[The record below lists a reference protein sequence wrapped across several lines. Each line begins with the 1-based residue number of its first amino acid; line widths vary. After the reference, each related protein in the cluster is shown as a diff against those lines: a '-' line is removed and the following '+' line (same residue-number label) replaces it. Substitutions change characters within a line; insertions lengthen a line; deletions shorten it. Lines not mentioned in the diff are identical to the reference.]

1 MSLPNQEDRDLKNR
15 HKARMQR
22 KKAVVDEKIATAH
35 LQRGLFLIHTGNGK
49 GKSTAAFGL
58 LARALGHGLK
68 AVVVQF
74 IKSRSDTGEEAFF
87 RALPNVA
94 NHLSWHVMGD
104 GFTWE
109 TQNAE
114 QDKKT
119 AQAAWALVKQA
130 LQDPEINLIILD
142 EFTYTL
148 KYQWLEIEE
157 VVAAIQN
164 RPTMQHLV
172 VTGRGAPAGL
182 IEIADTVS
190 EIALVKHAFHN
201 GVQAMPGIEF

>member
-1 MSLPNQEDRDLKNR
+1 MSNQNQDDR

-22 KKAVVDEKIATAH
+22 KKAVVDSNIAAAH

-58 LARALGHGLK
+58 LARALGHGMK
-68 AVVVQF
+68 AAVVQF
-74 IKSRSDTGEEAFF
+74 IKSRSDTGEESFF
-87 RALPNVA
+87 KTSPSVT
-94 NHLSWHVMGD
+94 WHVMGD

-109 TQNAE
+109 TQDAE

-119 AQAAWALVKQA
+119 AQSAWAIVKQA
-130 LQDPEINLIILD
+130 LQDASIDIIILD

-148 KYQWLEIEE
+148 KYGWLEIDE
-157 VVAAIQN
+157 VISAIQD
-164 RPTMQHLV
+164 RPVMQHLV
-172 VTGRGAPAGL
+172 VTGRGAPPAL
-182 IEIADTVS
+182 VEIADTVS
-190 EIALVKHAFHN
+190 EIALVKHAFHA

>member
-1 MSLPNQEDRDLKNR
+1 MTDLGKDDR

-22 KKAVVDEKIATAH
+22 KKAVVDQSIAAAH
-35 LQRGLFLIHTGNGK
+35 VQRGLFLIHTGNGK

-58 LARALGHGLK
+58 LARALGHGMK

-87 RALPNVA
+87 KQSPKVT
-94 NHLSWHVMGD
+94 WHVMGD

-114 QDKKT
+114 QDKQT
-119 AQAAWALVKQA
+119 AQVAWTLVKQA
-130 LQDPEINLIILD
+130 LQDPTVNLIILD

-148 KYQWLEIEE
+148 KYQWLELDE
-157 VVAAIQN
+157 VVSAIQN
-164 RPTMQHLV
+164 RPEMQHLV
-172 VTGRGAPAGL
+172 ITGRGAPAGL
-182 IEIADTVS
+182 VEIADTVS
-190 EIALVKHAFHN
+190 EIALVKHAFQN
-201 GVQAMPGIEF
+201 GIQAMPGIEF

>member
-1 MSLPNQEDRDLKNR
+1 MSNQNQDVR

-22 KKAVVDEKIATAH
+22 KKAVVDSNIAAAH
-35 LQRGLFLIHTGNGK
+35 QQRGLFLIHTGNGK

-58 LARALGHGLK
+58 LARALGHGMK

-74 IKSRSDTGEEAFF
+74 IKSRSDTGEESFF
-87 RALPNVA
+87 KISPNVT
-94 NHLSWHVMGD
+94 WHVMGD

-109 TQNAE
+109 TQDAE

-119 AQAAWALVKQA
+119 AQAAWAIVKQA
-130 LQDPEINLIILD
+130 LQDTSIDIIILD

-148 KYQWLEIEE
+148 KYGWLEIGE
-157 VVAAIQN
+157 VISAIQN
-164 RPTMQHLV
+164 RPMMQHLV
-172 VTGRGAPAGL
+172 VTGRGAPPAL
-182 IEIADTVS
+182 VEVADTVS
-190 EIALVKHAFHN
+190 EIALVKHAFHA

>member
-1 MSLPNQEDRDLKNR
+1 MTDLSKDDR

-22 KKAVVDEKIATAH
+22 KKAVVDQSIAAAH
-35 LQRGLFLIHTGNGK
+35 VQRGLFLIHTGNGK

-58 LARALGHGLK
+58 LARALGHGMK

-87 RALPNVA
+87 KQSPNVV
-94 NHLSWHVMGD
+94 WHVMGD

-114 QDKKT
+114 QDQQT
-119 AQAAWALVKQA
+119 AQAAWALVKQS
-130 LQDPEINLIILD
+130 LQDPSVDLIILD

-148 KYQWLEIEE
+148 KYQWLALDE
-157 VVAAIQN
+157 VIHAIQN
-164 RPTMQHLV
+164 RPEMQHLV
-172 VTGRGAPAGL
+172 VTGRGAPAEL
-182 IEIADTVS
+182 IAVADTVS

>member
-1 MSLPNQEDRDLKNR
+1 MSNQNQDDR

-22 KKAVVDEKIATAH
+22 KKAVVDSNIAAAH

-58 LARALGHGLK
+58 LARALGHGMK

-74 IKSRSDTGEEAFF
+74 IKSRSDTGEESFF
-87 RALPNVA
+87 KTSPNVT
-94 NHLSWHVMGD
+94 WHVMGD

-109 TQNAE
+109 TQDAE

-119 AQAAWALVKQA
+119 AQSAWAIVKQA
-130 LQDPEINLIILD
+130 LQDTSIDIIILD

-148 KYQWLEIEE
+148 KYGWLEIGE
-157 VVAAIQN
+157 VISAIQN
-164 RPTMQHLV
+164 RPVMQHLV
-172 VTGRGAPAGL
+172 VTGRGAPPAL
-182 IEIADTVS
+182 VEIADTVS
-190 EIALVKHAFHN
+190 EIALVKHAFHA

>member
-1 MSLPNQEDRDLKNR
+1 VNIQNQEDR

-22 KKAVVDEKIATAH
+22 KKAVVDSNIAAAH
-35 LQRGLFLIHTGNGK
+35 QQRGLFLIHTGNGK

-58 LARALGHGLK
+58 LARALGHGMK

-87 RALPNVA
+87 KASPNVT
-94 NHLSWHVMGD
+94 WHVMGD

-109 TQNAE
+109 TQDAE

-119 AQAAWALVKQA
+119 ALAAWSLVKQA
-130 LQDPEINLIILD
+130 LQDPAIDIIVLD

-148 KYQWLEIEE
+148 KYQWLELDE
-157 VVAAIQN
+157 VINAIQN
-164 RPTMQHLV
+164 RPMMQHLV
-172 VTGRGAPAGL
+172 VTGRGAPPPLVEA
-182 IEIADTVS
+182 ADTVS
-190 EIALVKHAFHN
+190 EINLIKHAFQA
-201 GVQAMPGIEF
+201 GVKAMPGIEF

>member
-1 MSLPNQEDRDLKNR
+1 VSNQNQDDR

-22 KKAVVDEKIATAH
+22 KKAVVDSNIAAAH

-58 LARALGHGLK
+58 LARALGHGMK

-74 IKSRSDTGEEAFF
+74 IKSRSDTGEESFF
-87 RALPNVA
+87 KTSPNVT
-94 NHLSWHVMGD
+94 WHVMGD

-109 TQNAE
+109 TQDAE

-119 AQAAWALVKQA
+119 AQSAWAIVKQA
-130 LQDPEINLIILD
+130 LQDTSIDIIILD

-148 KYQWLEIEE
+148 KYGWLEIGE
-157 VVAAIQN
+157 VISAIQN
-164 RPTMQHLV
+164 RPVMQHLV
-172 VTGRGAPAGL
+172 VTGRGAPPAL
-182 IEIADTVS
+182 VEIADTVS
-190 EIALVKHAFHN
+190 EIALVKHAFHA

>member
-1 MSLPNQEDRDLKNR
+1 VSTSNPEDR
-15 HKARMQR
+15 HKMRMQR
-22 KKAVVDEKIATAH
+22 KKAVVDSNIAAAH

-58 LARALGHGLK
+58 LARALGHGMK

-87 RALPNVA
+87 KTAPNVT
-94 NHLSWHVMGD
+94 WHVMGD

-109 TQNAE
+109 TQDAE

-119 AQAAWALVKQA
+119 ALVAWTLVKQA
-130 LQDPEINLIILD
+130 LQDTSVDLVILD

-148 KYQWLEIEE
+148 KYQWLEIDE
-157 VVAAIQN
+157 VITAINN
-164 RPTMQHLV
+164 RPVMQHLV
-172 VTGRGAPAGL
+172 VTGRAAPTVL
-182 IEIADTVS
+182 VELADTVS
-190 EIALVKHAFHN
+190 EINLIKHAFQA

>member
-1 MSLPNQEDRDLKNR
+1 MSNQNQDDR

-22 KKAVVDEKIATAH
+22 KKAVVDSNIAAAH

-58 LARALGHGLK
+58 LARALGHGMK

-74 IKSRSDTGEEAFF
+74 IKSRSDTGEESFF
-87 RALPNVA
+87 KTSPNV
-94 NHLSWHVMGD
+94 SWHVMGD

-109 TQNAE
+109 TQDAE

-119 AQAAWALVKQA
+119 AQSAWAIVKQA
-130 LQDPEINLIILD
+130 LQDSSVDIIILD

-148 KYQWLEIEE
+148 KYGWLEIGE
-157 VVAAIQN
+157 VISAIQN
-164 RPTMQHLV
+164 RPVMQHLV
-172 VTGRGAPAGL
+172 VTGRGAPPAL
-182 IEIADTVS
+182 VEIADTVS
-190 EIALVKHAFHN
+190 EIALVKHAFHA

>member
-1 MSLPNQEDRDLKNR
+1 MSNQNQDDR

-22 KKAVVDEKIATAH
+22 KKAVVDNNIAAAH

-58 LARALGHGLK
+58 LARALGHGMK

-74 IKSRSDTGEEAFF
+74 IKSRSDTGEESFF
-87 RALPNVA
+87 KTSPNVT
-94 NHLSWHVMGD
+94 WHVMGD

-109 TQNAE
+109 TQDAE

-119 AQAAWALVKQA
+119 AQSAWAIVNQA
-130 LQDPEINLIILD
+130 LQDASIDIIILD

-148 KYQWLEIEE
+148 KYGWLEIGE
-157 VVAAIQN
+157 VISAIQN
-164 RPTMQHLV
+164 RPVMQHLV
-172 VTGRGAPAGL
+172 VTGRGAPPAL
-182 IEIADTVS
+182 VEIADTVS
-190 EIALVKHAFHN
+190 EIALVKHAFHA